1 MKKWEGFDECII
13 GQADIW
19 RGNERVDVLVY
30 SGDRMVDLLVQRDS
44 MTEDEAF
51 EFIDFNIISA
61 YIGIDT
67 PVISFNNQ
75 SWI

>member
-1 MKKWEGFDECII
+1 
-13 GQADIW
+13 
-19 RGNERVDVLVY
+19 
-30 SGDRMVDLLVQRDS
+30 MVELLVQRDS
-44 MTEDEAF
+44 MTVDEAF
-51 EFIDFNIISA
+51 EFIDFNIIGA

>member
-1 MKKWEGFDECII
+1 MKKWDGFDECII

-19 RGNERVDVLVY
+19 RGNQRVDELVY

-51 EFIDFNIISA
+51 EFIDFNIISV

>member
-1 MKKWEGFDECII
+1 MKKWDGFDECII
-13 GQADIW
+13 GQADIQ

-30 SGDRMVDLLVQRDS
+30 SGDQMVDLLVQRDE
-44 MTEDEAF
+44 MTEEEAF
-51 EFIDFNIISA
+51 EFIEFNIVGA

-75 SWI
+75 SWV